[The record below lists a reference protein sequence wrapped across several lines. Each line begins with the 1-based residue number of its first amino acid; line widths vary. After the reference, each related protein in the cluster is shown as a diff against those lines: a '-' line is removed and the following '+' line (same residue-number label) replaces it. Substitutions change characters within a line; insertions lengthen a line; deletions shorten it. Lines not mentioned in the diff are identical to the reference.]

1 MKMIVFDEYYDVVID
16 DVDNDE
22 DEYDVVVD
30 DDNDD
35 EWALLKLLIIIMRI

>member
-1 MKMIVFDEYYDVVID
+1 MKMIMFDAYYDVVVD

-35 EWALLKLLIIIMRI
+35 EWALLKLLIIIMRL

>member
-1 MKMIVFDEYYDVVID
+1 MIMFDEYYDVVVD

-35 EWALLKLLIIIMRI
+35 EWALLKLLIIIMRL